1 MIQYRPDVS
10 AFVLETFPPQPQTTN
25 YILLLKKTT
34 VLDVHARAI
43 SSVEGVMV
51 FHRG

>member
-1 MIQYRPDVS
+1 MIQYRPDVP
-10 AFVLETFPPQPQTTN
+10 AFVLETFTPPQPQTIN
-25 YILLLKKTT
+25 YENTIQ
-34 VLDVHARAI
+34 DVHARAI

>member
-10 AFVLETFPPQPQTTN
+10 AFVLETFPPQPQTIN
-25 YILLLKKTT
+25 YKTT
-34 VLDVHARAI
+34 ILDVHARAI